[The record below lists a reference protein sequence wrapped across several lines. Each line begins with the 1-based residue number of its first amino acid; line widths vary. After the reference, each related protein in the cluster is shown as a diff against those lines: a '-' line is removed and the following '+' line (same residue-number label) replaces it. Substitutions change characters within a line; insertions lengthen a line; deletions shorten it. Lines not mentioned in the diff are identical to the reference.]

1 MPLTTR
7 QAARKDWL
15 EKALTAIESA
25 QLGLL
30 TNAKS
35 SITFNGRS
43 ATNLAPSE
51 LERLRRSYE
60 SELLK
65 LERKEM
71 GQGTKTIRVIG

>member
-7 QAARKDWL
+7 QAARKTWL
-15 EKALTAIESA
+15 ENALAAIESA

-30 TNAKS
+30 STGKS
-35 SITFNGRS
+35 SVTFNGRS

-51 LERLRRSYE
+51 LEKLRRSYE

-65 LERKEM
+65 LERKEI
-71 GQGTKTIRVIG
+71 GKGTRTVRVIG